1 MKLVEMEVKMS
12 DKVEELFDEII
23 ENDLIDDRREW
34 DIEDFKLAY
43 PDFTDDEIIEIQFL
57 INL

>member
-1 MKLVEMEVKMS
+1 MS